1 MTDEITQR
9 DLEEF
14 VRSML
19 IRPDHHLISRE
30 MGHRWHRKL
39 PSLDYYD
46 NRRCFSFYEGRFG
59 KFERY

>member
-9 DLEEF
+9 DLERY
-14 VRSML
+14 VVSML
-19 IRPDHHLISRE
+19 IRQDQPLISEE
-30 MGHRWHRKL
+30 MGHKGHRKL